1 MMGSQVKKYKNKGL
15 LAVSETRF
23 YLFHGT
29 RSFRDALNRLCGKA
43 IQYYSY
49 FDEPAVVRID
59 TCQFNWKIGKNALKI
74 V

>member
-1 MMGSQVKKYKNKGL
+1 M
-15 LAVSETRF
+15 TR
-23 YLFHGT
+23 T
-29 RSFRDALNRLCGKA
+29 VTISSIRGKA

-59 TCQFNWKIGKNALKI
+59 TCQFNWKIGMNALKI